1 MNIHQ
6 VFKSYSKKVW
16 RKIASLPI
24 KLNEN
29 NMGVSHTQ
37 RRRRNI
43 KLEANIIRI
52 ECVELC
58 GVCKTLYVHFFC
70 GIAMCVCARVRR
82 VQYTHLDCGCK
93 NAASQSLHIA
103 TRKTVEPTLNHNY
116 LTDTTN
122 GMWIV
127 CLSFLC
133 RVSAAHCVM
142 HLDKHRMASS
152 VSVLSFRQIY
162 IFPWLAECMKLSLIV
177 LHPYCM
183 LEWTVY

>member
-58 GVCKTLYVHFFC
+58 GVCKTLYVHFFLWHSNV
-70 GIAMCVCARVRR
+70 CVCARTESAIHSFRLWM
-82 VQYTHLDCGCK
+82 QKCCK
-93 NAASQSLHIA
+93 SIS
-103 TRKTVEPTLNHNY
+103 
-116 LTDTTN
+116 
-122 GMWIV
+122 
-127 CLSFLC
+127 
-133 RVSAAHCVM
+133 AHCNTQNRRANFKPQ
-142 HLDKHRMASS
+142 LPNG
-152 VSVLSFRQIY
+152 Y
-162 IFPWLAECMKLSLIV
+162 
-177 LHPYCM
+177 Y
-183 LEWTVY
+183 